1 MEKPENQHRNDSR
14 SGHEHHAHHHHA
26 SRMDQ
31 PSPMNMLWG
40 LILIVL
46 TFLLVVICVLSV
58 QWIIKLS
65 TPSDPG
71 GDVTPP
77 IVDPE
82 VDPPVILPSSWGQSW
97 SPDTPE
103 ATLTFK
109 SDAALADFLQ
119 VTVNDTVLDTVNYT
133 LSEGSTV
140 VTLKADYLAQLAAG
154 TYTIGIHSKNGVAS
168 TTFEIKVATSIDPG
182 PGQGPGP
189 EKPPKDSFL
198 MHKDSNTVTMESKE
212 NSELGVYSKYAILV
226 DLESNRIAAELNADI
241 RIYPAS
247 MTKAL
252 TLLVACERL
261 TEAQL
266 NEYITFSPDVIAD
279 MQRQNA
285 SGFGFEAGEE
295 LRVVDLLYAIALE
308 SDCAASVQLAIYVA
322 GSHEAFVQ
330 MMNDKCAELEL
341 FNTHMVNATGLH
353 DPNHYTTCREMAS
366 IMAAAVANEQVKAL
380 LSAEKHVT
388 TTNVHG
394 KVTFYSTYFADLK
407 NAVSPFAYVSS
418 NATDIAAKT
427 GMTDEA
433 GYCLATYMKSK
444 ATGKSYIII
453 TASASSQYLYAQD
466 NIYIFDKYAQ

>member
-1 MEKPENQHRNDSR
+1 METPGNHHRNDSH
-14 SGHEHHAHHHHA
+14 SDHEHHAHHHA

-46 TFLLVVICVLSV
+46 TFLLIVICVLSV

-65 TPSDPG
+65 GSENPGEIDPPNNIKPPEP
-71 GDVTPP
+71 TPP
-77 IVDPE
+77 VM
-82 VDPPVILPSSWGQSW
+82 LPGYWGQTW
-97 SPDTPE
+97 SSDTPD
-103 ATLTFK
+103 ASLIFK
-109 SDAALADFLQ
+109 SDAAFADFIQ
-119 VTVNDTVLDTVNYT
+119 VTINDAVLDSANYT

-140 VTLKADYLAQLAAG
+140 VTLKPEYLAQLVIG
-154 TYTIGIHSKNGVAS
+154 TYTIGIHSQNGVAS
-168 TTFEIKVATSIDPG
+168 TTFEIKMPASIDPG
-182 PGQGPGP
+182 PGPGP

-198 MHKDSNTVTMESKE
+198 MHKDGNTATMESKE

-226 DLESNRIAAELNADI
+226 DLESNRIVADLNGDQ

-247 MTKAL
+247 MTKVL

-266 NEYITFSPDVIAD
+266 NEYVTFSPEVIAE
-279 MQRQNA
+279 MQRENA
-285 SGFGFEAGEE
+285 SGFGFQAGEE

-308 SDCAASVQLAIYVA
+308 SDCAASVQLAIYIA

-330 MMNDKCAELEL
+330 MMNDKCTELGL
-341 FNTHMVNATGLH
+341 LSTHMTNATGLH
-353 DPNHYTTCREMAS
+353 NANHYTTCREMAS
-366 IMAAAVANEQVKAL
+366 LLAAAVANEQVKAL
-380 LSAEKHVT
+380 LSSEKHVT

-444 ATGKSYIII
+444 ATGKGYIII

>member
-1 MEKPENQHRNDSR
+1 
-14 SGHEHHAHHHHA
+14 
-26 SRMDQ
+26 MDQ

-65 TPSDPG
+65 GPDEPQGEVNPPNTEQPSN
-71 GDVTPP
+71 
-77 IVDPE
+77 PE
-82 VDPPVILPSSWGQSW
+82 VEPPVMLPSCWGQTW
-97 SPDTPE
+97 SLDTPE
-103 ATLTFK
+103 ASLTFL
-109 SDAALADFLQ
+109 SDAPLADFLQ
-119 VTVNDTVLDTVNYT
+119 VTINDAVLDATHYT

-140 VTLKADYLAQLAAG
+140 VTLKPSYLAQLTVG
-154 TYTIGIHSKNGVAS
+154 TYTIGIHSKNGVAG
-168 TTFEIKVATSIDPG
+168 TTFEIKVATAVDPG
-182 PGQGPGP
+182 PGSG
-189 EKPPKDSFL
+189 EKDSFI
-198 MHKDSNTVTMESKE
+198 MHKDGNTATMESKE
-212 NSELGVYSKYAILV
+212 NSELGIYSKYAIIV
-226 DLESNRIAAELNADI
+226 DVESNLILAELMGDE

-247 MTKAL
+247 MTKML

-266 NEYITFSPDVIAD
+266 GEYVIFSADVIAD

-285 SGFGFEAGEE
+285 SGFGFQAGEE
-295 LRVVDLLYAIALE
+295 LRVIDLLYAIALE
-308 SDCAASVQLAIYVA
+308 SDCAASVQLAVYVA

-330 MMNDKCAELEL
+330 MMNDKCAELGL
-341 FNTHMVNATGLH
+341 LSTHMTNATGLH

-366 IMAAAVANEQVKAL
+366 IMAAAVANEQVKSL
-380 LSAEKHVT
+380 LSAEKYET
-388 TTNVHG
+388 STNVHG
-394 KVTFYSTYFADLK
+394 RVTFYSTYFADLK

-444 ATGKSYIII
+444 ATGKSYIVI
-453 TASASSQYLYAQD
+453 TAAASSQYLYTQD

>member
-1 MEKPENQHRNDSR
+1 MEKPENHNQNTSH
-14 SGHEHHAHHHHA
+14 SGHAHHHA

-71 GDVTPP
+71 GDEKPPVTTP
-77 IVDPE
+77 V

-109 SDAALADFLQ
+109 SDAALADFVQ
-119 VTVNDTVLDTVNYT
+119 VTVNDTVLDSAHYT

-140 VTLKADYLAQLAAG
+140 VTLKPEYLSQLAVG

-168 TTFEIKVATSIDPG
+168 TTFEIKVATSVDPG
-182 PGQGPGP
+182 PGPGP
-189 EKPPKDSFL
+189 ENPPKDSFL

-226 DLESNRIAAELNADI
+226 DLESNRIAAELNADM
-241 RIYPAS
+241 RIFPAS
-247 MTKAL
+247 MTKML

-266 NEYITFSPDVIAD
+266 NEYVTFSSDVIAE

-285 SGFGFEAGEE
+285 SGFGFQAGEE

-308 SDCAASVQLAIYVA
+308 SDCAASVQLASYVA

-341 FNTHMVNATGLH
+341 FSTKMANATGLH

-388 TTNVHG
+388 STQIHG

-453 TASASSQYLYAQD
+453 TAGASSQYLYTQD
-466 NIYIFDKYAQ
+466 NIYIFDKFAQ

>member
-1 MEKPENQHRNDSR
+1 MEKPGNHRNNDSHT
-14 SGHEHHAHHHHA
+14 GHEHHAHHHT

-46 TFLLVVICVLSV
+46 TFLLVVICVLSI
-58 QWIIKLS
+58 QWIIRLS
-65 TPSDPG
+65 GTSDPG
-71 GDVTPP
+71 PENNLPNPDIT
-77 IVDPE
+77 PE
-82 VDPPVILPSSWGQSW
+82 VDPPVMLPSSWGQEW
-97 SPDTPE
+97 SPDDPE
-103 ATLTFK
+103 AALIFQT
-109 SDAALADFLQ
+109 DAALADFVQ
-119 VTVNDTVLDTVNYT
+119 VTVNDAVLDSANYT
-133 LSEGSTV
+133 LSEGSTI
-140 VTLKADYLAQLAAG
+140 VTLKPEYLAQLTVG

-168 TTFEIKVATSIDPG
+168 TTFEIKMATSIG
-182 PGQGPGP
+182 PGVGGTITSP
-189 EKPPKDSFL
+189 DSFL
-198 MHKDSNTVTMESKE
+198 MHKDANTVTMEE
-212 NSELGVYSKYAILV
+212 RVQDSEIGLYSKYAILV
-226 DLESNRIAAELNADI
+226 DLETNRIVAELNADLP
-241 RIYPAS
+241 IYPAS
-247 MTKAL
+247 MTKML

-266 NEYITFSPDVIAD
+266 NEYVTFSAEVIAE

-285 SGFGFEAGEE
+285 SGFGFKAGEE
-295 LRVVDLLYAIALE
+295 LRVKDLLYAVALE

-330 MMNDKCAELEL
+330 MMNDKCEDLGL
-341 FNTHMVNATGLH
+341 LSTHMVNATGLH
-353 DPNHYTTCREMAS
+353 DPNHYSTCREMAS
-366 IMAAAVANEQVKAL
+366 IMAAAVANEQVKEL
-380 LSAEKHVT
+380 LSEEKYVT

-407 NAVSPFAYVSS
+407 NYLDPFAYVSS

-444 ATGKSYIII
+444 ATGKRYVVI
-453 TASASSQYLYAQD
+453 TASASSQYLYAKD